1 MRYNQDIITKI
12 DNEHITELANRAG
25 CSINNEESERFLF
38 KVCAAVIEEAAHID
52 AEDWEYE
59 MLDDRHAVAS
69 QIAETAASVY
79 TTTMWREF
87 VGTAAWLVDVEES
100 QLTDMESGA
109 YRRLAEIARLLVKSL
124 ATEIAE
130 SRIETCS
137 EYGEQ
142 MCGTEQCVC
151 EVTV

>member
-1 MRYNQDIITKI
+1 MRYNQETITKI
-12 DNEHITELANRAG
+12 DNEHVTELANRAG

-38 KVCAAVIEEAAHID
+38 KVCAAVTEGAAHID

-59 MLDDRHAVAS
+59 MVDDRHGVAS

-87 VGTAAWLVDVEES
+87 VGTAAWLVDVEEPEHGES
-100 QLTDMESGA
+100 MEAGA

-130 SRIETCS
+130 SLIDED
-137 EYGEQ
+137 E
-142 MCGTEQCVC
+142 